1 MTDPQQQPS
10 AASLQPGRRAARD
23 TRASGTALD
32 HSWIRTVIVA
42 QLEPRSPAQTDTKRR
57 DSSLRS
63 DPELHFR
70 LIRDLNDGVFL
81 EGWGDL
87 LFHLQPPP
95 SSQTMADG

>member
-10 AASLQPGRRAARD
+10 AASLQPGRRAACD
-23 TRASGTALD
+23 TQASGTALD
-32 HSWIRTVIVA
+32 HSWIRTAIVA
-42 QLEPRSPAQTDTKRR
+42 QTETKRR
-57 DSSLRS
+57 DSSPPS

-81 EGWGDL
+81 EGWGNL

-95 SSQTMADG
+95 SSQMMTDG